1 MLDSLNPVSSCKK
14 YGVSVWQ
21 CPQFLFVIIGI
32 VIIFAIIT
40 TYFLAVFRI
49 SDPAVV
55 SLLVLVVGAFL
66 LIMNFIITNSFERL
80 ADASKLKSEFI
91 NIISHQLRAPLT
103 NIKFSLDF
111 LVSTKM
117 TQTKEQKEEYYD
129 ILKENSVRMGDL
141 IDNLLTVAKIESGSF
156 PLSKAEVSL
165 ENIAQKLAQKFKF
178 FALASNI
185 KLMVFSADHSL
196 RVLADSLWVEQV
208 MENLLDNAIK
218 YTKGGGEVIIK
229 IYQKKKKV
237 FYEVQDSGVGIP
249 KKEQN
254 FIFEK
259 FFRSD
264 NNSKKQTEGTG
275 LGLHIAKKIIEK
287 MGGEIGFS
295 SKENKG
301 STFWFSLPLNNP
313 LMKTR

>member
-14 YGVSVWQ
+14 YGVSAWQ
-21 CPQFLFVIIGI
+21 CPQFLFVVMGIIIICAI
-32 VIIFAIIT
+32 VI
-40 TYFLAVFRI
+40 TYFLAIFRI
-49 SDPAVV
+49 GNPAVV
-55 SLLVLVVGAFL
+55 SLLVLGVGAFL
-66 LIMNFIITNSFERL
+66 LIMNFVITNSFERM
-80 ADASKLKSEFI
+80 AEASKLKSEFI
-91 NIISHQLRAPLT
+91 HIVSHQLRAPLT

-117 TQTKEQKEEYYD
+117 TQTREQQQEYYD
-129 ILKENSVRMGDL
+129 ILRENSARMGEL

-156 PLSKAEVSL
+156 PLSKTEVSL
-165 ENIAQKLAQKFKF
+165 ENIAQKLVQEFKP
-178 FALASNI
+178 FATASNI
-185 KLMVFSADHSL
+185 KLMFFSADHSL
-196 RVLADSLWVEQV
+196 KVSADFLWIEQV

-218 YTKGGGEVIIK
+218 YTKGGGEVIVK
-229 IYQKKKKV
+229 IYQKKRRV

-249 KKEQN
+249 KKEQT

-264 NNSKKQTEGTG
+264 NSFKKQTGGTG
-275 LGLHIAKKIIEK
+275 LGLHIAKKVIER

-301 STFWFSLPLNNP
+301 STFWFNLPVKKN
-313 LMKTR
+313 

>member
-14 YGVSVWQ
+14 YGVSAWQ
-21 CPQFLFVIIGI
+21 CPQFLFLVMGI
-32 VIIFAIIT
+32 VIICAIVI
-40 TYFLAVFRI
+40 TYFLAIFRI
-49 SDPAVV
+49 GNPTIV
-55 SLLVLVVGAFL
+55 SLLVLGVGAFL
-66 LIMNFIITNSFERL
+66 LIMNFVITNSFERM
-80 ADASKLKSEFI
+80 AEASKLKSEFI
-91 NIISHQLRAPLT
+91 HIVSHQLRAPLT

-111 LVSTKM
+111 LVSTKI
-117 TQTKEQKEEYYD
+117 TQTKEQQEEYFD

-156 PLSKAEVSL
+156 PLSKTEVSL
-165 ENIAQKLAQKFKF
+165 ESIAQKLVQEFKP
-178 FALASNI
+178 FATASNI
-185 KLMVFSADHSL
+185 KLMFFSADHSL
-196 RVLADSLWVEQV
+196 KVSADSLWIEQV

-218 YTKGGGEVIIK
+218 YTKGGGEVIVK

-237 FYEVQDSGVGIP
+237 FYEVQDNGVGIP

-264 NNSKKQTEGTG
+264 NGFKKQTDGTG
-275 LGLHIAKKIIEK
+275 LGLHIAKKVIEK
-287 MGGEIGFS
+287 MGGKIGFS

-301 STFWFSLPLNNP
+301 STFWFSLPLNKSN
-313 LMKTR
+313 L